1 MPVVRAVGVGA
12 VNCAVAIVVPTVVA
26 FATGLSVP
34 RVRMES
40 SDAYLLV
47 TIKVQL
53 ANE

>member
-1 MPVVRAVGVGA
+1 VPVVRAVGVGA

-26 FATGLSVP
+26 FATGLGVLRG
-34 RVRMES
+34 RVEGA
-40 SDAYLLV
+40 DAYLLV